1 MTALRH
7 PSLIPVPGE
16 IRSDRL
22 LLRPLQEA
30 DAGQVLAAL
39 EESREHLAPWLS
51 WPPTI
56 QHLDDA
62 RDLCLRW
69 AARWTL
75 RADLGLGMFSRPDGR
90 FLGATGM
97 DNPNWALRSFE
108 IGYWL
113 RTSAVGAGYVTEA
126 VQLQT
131 VLACEV
137 LDAQRVEIRCDPHN
151 LHSRRVPE
159 RLGFPLEGHLRNA
172 WLDPLGNVRDTLV
185 FAATPQDYPRLK
197 EAWRATA
204 EWIRPQAAGAST
216 AAQGTLQV
224 AFAAPA

>member
-1 MTALRH
+1 MSAPRH
-7 PSLIPVPGE
+7 ASLIPVPAE
-16 IRSDRL
+16 IRSERL
-22 LLRPLQEA
+22 LLRPLREA
-30 DAGQVLAAL
+30 DAGQVFAAL
-39 EESREHLAPWLS
+39 EESREHLAPWVA
-51 WPPTI
+51 WPPGI

-62 RDLCLRW
+62 RDLCKRW

-75 RADLGLGMFSRPDGR
+75 RTDLGLGMFRRADGR

-97 DNPNWALRSFE
+97 HDPNWALRSFE

-131 VLACEV
+131 VLAFEV
-137 LDAQRVEIRCDPHN
+137 LEARRIEIRCDPHN

-185 FAATPQDYPRLK
+185 FAATPPDYPRLK
-197 EAWRATA
+197 DAWQATSD
-204 EWIRPQAAGAST
+204 WVRQDAAGT
-216 AAQGTLQV
+216 GAADSGALQV
-224 AFAAPA
+224 TFAARP

>member
-1 MTALRH
+1 MSAPRH
-7 PSLIPVPGE
+7 ASLVPIPAE
-16 IRSDRL
+16 IRSGRL

-30 DAGQVLAAL
+30 DAGQVFAAI

-56 QHLDDA
+56 QHPDDA

-75 RADLGLGMFSRPDGR
+75 RSDLGLGMFSLPDGR

-97 DNPNWALRSFE
+97 HDPNWALRSFE

-113 RTSAVGAGYVTEA
+113 RASAVGAGYVTEA

-131 VLACEV
+131 VLAFAV

-151 LHSRRVPE
+151 LSSRRVPE
-159 RLGFPLEGHLRNA
+159 RLGFPQEGHLRNA
-172 WLDPLGNVRDTLV
+172 WLDPLGTVRDTLV
-185 FAATPQDYPRLK
+185 FAATPPDYARL
-197 EAWRATA
+197 
-204 EWIRPQAAGAST
+204 T
-216 AAQGTLQV
+216 AAWQATSEWVRPPAGGPHAVSQGSLHVSFGQ
-224 AFAAPA
+224 

>member
-1 MTALRH
+1 MPTPRH
-7 PSLIPVPGE
+7 ASLIPVPGE
-16 IRSDRL
+16 VRSDRL
-22 LLRPLQEA
+22 LLRPLRES
-30 DAGQVLAAL
+30 DAGQVLAAI
-39 EESREHLAPWLS
+39 EESREHRAPWLE
-51 WPPTI
+51 WPPRI

-75 RADLGLGMFSRPDGR
+75 RTDLGLGMFSVGDGR

-131 VLACEV
+131 VLAFEA
-137 LDAQRVEIRCDPHN
+137 LDARRLEIRCDPNN
-151 LHSRRVPE
+151 LQSRRVPK
-159 RLGFPLEGHLRNA
+159 RLGFLQEGHLRNA
-172 WLDPLGNVRDTLV
+172 WLDPLSNVRDTLV
-185 FAATPQDYPRLK
+185 FAATPEDYPRLK
-197 EAWRATA
+197 EAWQAST
-204 EWIRPQAAGAST
+204 EWVRPQPAGAEP
-216 AAQGTLQV
+216 AGQGYLQV
-224 AFAAPA
+224 TFAR